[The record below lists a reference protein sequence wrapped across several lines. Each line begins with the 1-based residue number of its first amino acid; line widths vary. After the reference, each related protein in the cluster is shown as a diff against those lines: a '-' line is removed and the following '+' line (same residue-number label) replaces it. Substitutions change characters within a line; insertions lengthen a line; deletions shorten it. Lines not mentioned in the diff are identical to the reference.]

1 MYYPFFSFFFILN
14 YLVSNIIPS
23 EKLPE
28 ILLNGSKVLVIK
40 FGSITIKDS
49 INFIPMGLSKIPKTF
64 NLKELKKG
72 FFPHLFNIPENQ
84 NYIGPMPE

>member
-1 MYYPFFSFFFILN
+1 
-14 YLVSNIIPS
+14 
-23 EKLPE
+23 
-28 ILLNGSKVLVIK
+28 
-40 FGSITIKDS
+40 
-49 INFIPMGLSKIPKTF
+49 MGLSKIPKTL